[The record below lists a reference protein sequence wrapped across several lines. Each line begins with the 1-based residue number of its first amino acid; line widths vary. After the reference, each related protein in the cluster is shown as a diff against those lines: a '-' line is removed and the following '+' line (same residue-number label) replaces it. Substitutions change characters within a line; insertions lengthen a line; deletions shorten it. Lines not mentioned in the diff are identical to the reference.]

1 MYSNLINAEI
11 LIFVYHISGIE
22 RIPPFPLRSMILRD
36 SRSLGLLDFVVPMC
50 IASRSTKTICYCF
63 LYTPLGAIF
72 YPSCVLWQTI
82 VKKYLNPLY
91 FWLLM
96 ARPRW
101 SNYSWRC
108 DQLLTCFVSLLKIC
122 DIMGLSFCFL
132 FRNMKSL

>member
-72 YPSCVLWQTI
+72 YPSLVLWRTI
-82 VKKYLNPLY
+82 VHRRFHIIKSFNRTLKRFLLNPIFKEIGSILSYITLNLCY
-91 FWLLM
+91 FY
-96 ARPRW
+96 RENQKNQN
-101 SNYSWRC
+101 SN
-108 DQLLTCFVSLLKIC
+108 
-122 DIMGLSFCFL
+122 
-132 FRNMKSL
+132 

>member
-108 DQLLTCFVSLLKIC
+108 DQLLTCLVSLLKIC
-122 DIMGLSFCFL
+122 DFTGATIL
-132 FRNMKSL
+132 FWNMKSL